1 MDFAAIAVLLAA
13 RILAFETGQLLRMD
27 QVRIGTA
34 TVNFSRL
41 TIEGEAGNFSV
52 EPMALEVLRALM
64 AQPGEVVSREALID
78 QVWGVSYGGDER
90 LSRAISLL
98 RKALGEDAR
107 HNRYVETIPKRGYRL
122 LVTPCDP
129 ATAGHGA
136 NESAGL
142 AASTAVPTGRPRAR
156 RLLAGFAVLVIIA
169 AVVLALSLTRAGWP
183 GSTAQGFATTE
194 TGQDDKDHRNSIAVL
209 PFTDLSQAG
218 DQKYLADGLTEEILD
233 AIMKFPELRVVG
245 RTSSFRYQAN
255 EIDPRKVAADLNSRY
270 LLIGSLRKHEERL
283 RVAAQ
288 LVEADGGR
296 VVWSQTFEGSA
307 GRIFEF
313 QESIARSIAAELGVT
328 IAAKGHVLPRM
339 TGNEE
344 AYELFLQGREMAR
357 RFGRENK
364 RSGMR
369 LLEQAI
375 RLDPQFA
382 LAWAWLGN
390 AKLLLAITQP
400 AAESRALVA
409 EARTAVT
416 KAKAIDPGLAMGHFL
431 EAVLH
436 DYDLDFAASMDA
448 MERAYAAD
456 PNQPYL
462 IIRRGRNYAMLGQTE
477 KAEQLIE
484 EGLRRDP
491 TDAIGIIN
499 LSRIMLA
506 KGDLAEA
513 QRLAM
518 RSRDLG
524 FVPAGAVICAMLNA
538 QGNPQEARTCWAK
551 LPDEITERYRP
562 PFVEQGAWSQIGRAV
577 IDGDAD
583 ARQQVFA
590 TLQDHFTKPDPRV
603 NNYLMDLYL
612 AVGTPEAFMQEFVE
626 HPYSGSSSS
635 IASVWIAGE
644 PYSRL
649 RRDPAFPAFAARIGL
664 VRAWEKYGW
673 PEACRKADGTSPGPI
688 KFNCT

>member
-1 MDFAAIAVLLAA
+1 
-13 RILAFETGQLLRMD
+13 MD

-41 TIEGEAGNFSV
+41 TIEGEAGSFSV
-52 EPMALEVLRALM
+52 EPMVLQVLRALM
-64 AQPGEVVSREALID
+64 ERPGEVVSRETLID

-107 HNRYVETIPKRGYRL
+107 QNRCIETIPKRGYRL
-122 LVTPCDP
+122 LVAPGEPNTADEKESVTATGKTVAKPLLP
-129 ATAGHGA
+129 ALAVFLVIASGIAFFALAKPGWLGTS
-136 NESAGL
+136 NQGL
-142 AASTAVPTGRPRAR
+142 AATGVAPEGA
-156 RLLAGFAVLVIIA
+156 
-169 AVVLALSLTRAGWP
+169 S
-183 GSTAQGFATTE
+183 
-194 TGQDDKDHRNSIAVL
+194 HRNSIAVL
-209 PFTDLSQAG
+209 PFTDLSKAS
-218 DQKYLADGLTEEILD
+218 DQRYLADGLTEEILD
-233 AIMKFPELRVVG
+233 AIMKFPDLRVVG
-245 RTSSFRYQAN
+245 RTSSFRYAAT
-255 EIDPRKVAADLNSRY
+255 EIDPRKVGSDLNSRY
-270 LLIGSLRKHEERL
+270 LLIGSLRKQDERL

-288 LVEADGGR
+288 LIEAADGR
-296 VVWSQTFEGSA
+296 VVWSQTFEGSSE
-307 GRIFEF
+307 RIFEF
-313 QESIARSIAAELGVT
+313 QESIARAIASELGVA
-328 IAAKGHVLPRM
+328 IAAKDRVLPRM
-339 TGNEE
+339 TANKE

-364 RSGMR
+364 RAGMR

-390 AKLLLAITQP
+390 AKLLLAITEQP
-400 AAESRALVA
+400 AESRALVA
-409 EARTAVT
+409 EARSAVD
-416 KAKAIDPGLAMGHFL
+416 KAKAIDPNLAMGHFL

-462 IIRRGRNYAMLGQTE
+462 IIRRGRNYAMLGQID
-477 KAEQLIE
+477 KAEELIE

-499 LSRIMLA
+499 LSRIKLA
-506 KGDLAEA
+506 KGELDEA
-513 QRLAM
+513 QRLAI

-524 FVPAGAVICAMLNA
+524 FVPAGPMICAMLNA
-538 QGNPQEARTCWAK
+538 QGNRQEARTCWAK

-562 PFVEQGAWSQIGRAV
+562 PFVEQGGWSQIGKAV
-577 IDGDAD
+577 IDADAD
-583 ARQQVFA
+583 ARQRVFA

-612 AVGTPEAFMQEFVE
+612 TVGTPEAFMREFVE

-635 IASVWIAGE
+635 IASVWIVGD

-673 PEACRKADGTSPGPI
+673 PKACRRTDSPSPGTI

>member
-1 MDFAAIAVLLAA
+1 MVPM
-13 RILAFETGQLLRMD
+13 RILAIETGRLQRMD

-41 TIEGEAGNFSV
+41 TIEGEAGSFSV
-52 EPMALEVLRALM
+52 EPMVLQVLRALM
-64 AQPGEVVSREALID
+64 ARPGEVVSRETLID

-90 LSRAISLL
+90 LSRAVSLL

-107 HNRYVETIPKRGYRL
+107 QNRCIETIPKRGYRL
-122 LVTPCDP
+122 LVTPGDP
-129 ATAGHGA
+129 ITADDKSGIVA
-136 NESAGL
+136 
-142 AASTAVPTGRPRAR
+142 TGRPLAK
-156 RLLAGFAVLVIIA
+156 RLLPALAVLLVIA
-169 AVVLALSLTRAGWP
+169 AGVTLFSLARLGWP
-183 GSTAQGFATTE
+183 GTATQGFAA
-194 TGQDDKDHRNSIAVL
+194 TGAGPEDKSHRNSIAVL
-209 PFTDLSQAG
+209 PFTDLSKAG

-233 AIMKFPELRVVG
+233 AIMKFPDLRVVG
-245 RTSSFRYQAN
+245 RTSSFRYQAAD
-255 EIDPRKVAADLNSRY
+255 IDPRKVGSDLNSRY
-270 LLIGSLRKHEERL
+270 LLIGSLRKQDERL

-288 LVEADGGR
+288 LVEAADGR
-296 VVWSQTFEGSA
+296 VVWSQTFEGSSQ
-307 GRIFEF
+307 RIFEF
-313 QESIARSIAAELGVT
+313 QESIARSIASELGVA
-328 IAAKGHVLPRM
+328 IAAKGRVLPRM
-339 TGNEE
+339 TENQE
-344 AYELFLQGREMAR
+344 AYELFLQGRDLSR

-364 RSGMR
+364 RTSIR
-369 LLEQAI
+369 LLGQAI
-375 RLDPQFA
+375 ALDPAFA
-382 LAWAWLGN
+382 SAWAWLGN
-390 AKLLLAITQP
+390 AKLLLAITEGPVQ
-400 AAESRALVA
+400 SRVLVS
-409 EARTAVT
+409 EARSAVA
-416 KAKAIDPGLAMGHFL
+416 KAKSLDPNLAMGHFL

-462 IIRRGRNYAMLGQTE
+462 IIRRGRNYAMLGQID

-499 LSRIMLA
+499 LSRIKLA
-506 KGDLAEA
+506 KGEIDEA
-513 QRLAM
+513 QRLAI

-524 FVPAGAVICAMLNA
+524 FVPAGPTICALINV
-538 QGNPQEARTCWAK
+538 QGNRQQARTCWAK

-562 PFVEQGAWSQIGRAV
+562 PFVEQGAWSQIGKAL
-577 IDGDAD
+577 IDEDAD

-603 NNYLMDLYL
+603 NTYLMDLYL
-612 AVGTPEAFMQEFVE
+612 TLGTPEAFMQEFVE

-635 IASVWIAGE
+635 IASIWIAGD

-673 PEACRKADGTSPGPI
+673 PMACRRADSPSPGTI

>member
-1 MDFAAIAVLLAA
+1 MVRT
-13 RILAFETGQLLRMD
+13 RILAIETGRLQRMD

-41 TIEGEAGNFSV
+41 TIEGEAGSFSV
-52 EPMALEVLRALM
+52 EPMVLQVLRALM
-64 AQPGEVVSREALID
+64 ERPGEVVSRETLID

-107 HNRYVETIPKRGYRL
+107 QNRCIETIPKRGYRL
-122 LVTPCDP
+122 LVTPGDP
-129 ATAGHGA
+129 IAADEKDSVTATDKPVAKRLLPALAVFLVITAGIAFFALAKPGWLGNA
-136 NESAGL
+136 NQGL
-142 AASTAVPTGRPRAR
+142 AATGVAPEDA
-156 RLLAGFAVLVIIA
+156 
-169 AVVLALSLTRAGWP
+169 S
-183 GSTAQGFATTE
+183 
-194 TGQDDKDHRNSIAVL
+194 HRNSIAVL
-209 PFTDLSQAG
+209 PFTDLSKAS
-218 DQKYLADGLTEEILD
+218 DQRYLADGLTEEILD
-233 AIMKFPELRVVG
+233 AIMKFPDLRVVG
-245 RTSSFRYQAN
+245 RTSSFRYAAT
-255 EIDPRKVAADLNSRY
+255 EIDPRKVGSDLNSRY
-270 LLIGSLRKHEERL
+270 LLIGSLRKQDERL

-288 LVEADGGR
+288 LVEAADGR
-296 VVWSQTFEGSA
+296 VVWSQTFAGSSE
-307 GRIFEF
+307 RIFEF
-313 QESIARSIAAELGVT
+313 QESIARAIASELGVA
-328 IAAKGHVLPRM
+328 IAAKDRVLPRM
-339 TGNEE
+339 TANKE
-344 AYELFLQGREMAR
+344 AYELFLKGREMAR

-364 RSGMR
+364 RAGMR

-390 AKLLLAITQP
+390 AKLLLAITEQP
-400 AAESRALVA
+400 AESRALVA
-409 EARTAVT
+409 EARSAVD
-416 KAKAIDPGLAMGHFL
+416 KAKAIDPNLAMGHFL

-462 IIRRGRNYAMLGQTE
+462 IIRRGRNYAMLGQID
-477 KAEQLIE
+477 KAEELIE

-499 LSRIMLA
+499 LSRIKLA
-506 KGDLAEA
+506 KGELDEA
-513 QRLAM
+513 QRLAI

-524 FVPAGAVICAMLNA
+524 FVPAGPAICAMLNA
-538 QGNPQEARTCWAK
+538 QGSRQEAQTCWAR

-562 PFVEQGAWSQIGRAV
+562 PFVEQGGWSQIGKAV

-583 ARQQVFA
+583 ARQRVFT

-612 AVGTPEAFMQEFVE
+612 TVGTPEALMQEFVE

-673 PEACRKADGTSPGPI
+673 PNACRRADSPSPGTI
-688 KFNCT
+688 KFSCI

>member
-1 MDFAAIAVLLAA
+1 MDFAAIAVLLAV

-52 EPMALEVLRALM
+52 EPMVLEVLRALM
-64 AQPGEVVSREALID
+64 AQPGEVVSREDLID
-78 QVWGVSYGGDER
+78 RVWGVSYGGDER

-122 LVTPCDP
+122 LVSPCDP
-129 ATAGHGA
+129 ATAGDGA
-136 NESAGL
+136 SPDAGP
-142 AASTAVPTGRPRAR
+142 ASSTAPTGGPRAR
-156 RLLAGFAVLVIIA
+156 RLLAGLAVLAIIV
-169 AVVLALSLTRAGWP
+169 AVGMVLSLSWAGWP
-183 GSTAQGFATTE
+183 GSTSQGFAA
-194 TGQDDKDHRNSIAVL
+194 TGTGLDDTDHRNSIAVL

-233 AIMKFPELRVVG
+233 AIMKFPDLRVVG

-255 EIDPRKVAADLNSRY
+255 GIDPRKVAADLNSRY
-270 LLIGSLRKHEERL
+270 LLVGSLRKHEERL

-313 QESIARSIAAELGVT
+313 QESIARSIAAELGVA
-328 IAAKGHVLPRM
+328 IATKDRVLPRM
-339 TGNEE
+339 TENKE

-364 RSGMR
+364 RAGMR

-390 AKLLLAITQP
+390 AKLLLAITEQP
-400 AAESRALVA
+400 AESRTLVA
-409 EARTAVT
+409 EARTAVA

-513 QRLAM
+513 QRLAI

-524 FVPAGAVICAMLNA
+524 FVPAEPLICGLLNA
-538 QGNPQEARTCWAK
+538 QGSRQEARTCWAR
-551 LPDEITERYRP
+551 LPDEITERYQP
-562 PFVEQGAWSQIGRAV
+562 PFVDQGALSQIGKAL
-577 IDGDAD
+577 IDEDAG
-583 ARQQVFA
+583 ARQQVFK

-603 NNYLMDLYL
+603 NTYLMDLYL
-612 AVGTPEAFMQEFVE
+612 TVGTPEAFMHEFVE

-635 IASVWIAGE
+635 IASIWIAGD

-673 PEACRKADGTSPGPI
+673 PRACRRADGPNPVAI